1 MVIVNKHILV
11 NDLDNG
17 VIWARFDKEL
27 QTKEGPIEL
36 YIFIEYYHS
45 LKEAVKDL
53 YDIDLDE

>member
-1 MVIVNKHILV
+1 MNKHILV